1 MLKLEAGTVLH
12 IWCTHCNPQKWK
24 FYVVAFVEPKLRY
37 FLINSQPAAFQRKE
51 PELLA
56 HQVGLLQKEHGF
68 LSRNSVLD
76 CSQLSGGPTASE
88 LEDMYQG
95 DPKILLGRI
104 QTSPRRAVRTV
115 VAKSNLLTP
124 AEIKAIL
131 GVW

>member
-1 MLKLEAGTVLH
+1 M
-12 IWCTHCNPQKWK
+12 
-24 FYVVAFVEPKLRY
+24 VAFVEPKLRY

-56 HQVGLLQKEHGF
+56 HQVGLLQKDHGF

-88 LEDMYQG
+88 LEDMYQ
-95 DPKILLGRI
+95 DAPAILLGRI
-104 QTSPRRAVRTV
+104 QTSPRRAVRAV

-131 GVW
+131 GIW